1 MTDFDIII
9 IGAGPAGMSAALT
22 AANGGLDV
30 LLLDEQPHAGGQIYR
45 NVKQNHSKQSWFGK
59 SYSSGINLV
68 DALNHIKLQN
78 VLEQLFGVL
87 KQINAYFGLKMVKVR
102 FQQQYTLCL
111 QMVRKNAHFLS
122 LVGLYLE

>member
-45 NVKQNHSKQSWFGK
+45 NVKQNH
-59 SYSSGINLV
+59 
-68 DALNHIKLQN
+68 
-78 VLEQLFGVL
+78 
-87 KQINAYFGLKMVKVR
+87 
-102 FQQQYTLCL
+102 
-111 QMVRKNAHFLS
+111 
-122 LVGLYLE
+122 